1 MEFITLIAGG
11 SRGIGRAGDNGLLR
25 TKPLTSL
32 GILSTWR
39 AGNKAFLLPS
49 QGSYTQMLRVI
60 MGFAVIWRKNYAA
73 VGLAAE

>member
-11 SRGIGRAGDNGLLR
+11 SRGIGRAGDSWLLSEEA
-25 TKPLTSL
+25 LTSL
-32 GILSTWR
+32 GILLTWR
-39 AGNKAFLLPS
+39 AGNKAFLRPS

-60 MGFAVIWRKNYAA
+60 MGFAVIRRKNYAA